1 MKPTINPRRNGRS
14 PEKGNEH
21 LIYTGFHISAG
32 MFPASGRTTA
42 VSLCS
47 ERAMSRGFPSLE
59 LDTVFEEKSDPDPED
74 TSEVLNALES

>member
-1 MKPTINPRRNGRS
+1 MARERERRRAGKLDDHGALNLVRFSTI
-14 PEKGNEH
+14 K
-21 LIYTGFHISAG
+21 LG

-74 TSEVLNALES
+74 TSDVLNALES